1 MTPRMK
7 LGRWLRLLA
16 PQIVDAL
23 AMKEVKAEFR
33 P

>member
-1 MTPRMK
+1 MK

-16 PQIVDAL
+16 PQIVDRL
-23 AMKEVKAEFR
+23 AMNEVKAEYR

>member
-1 MTPRMK
+1 MK

-16 PQIVDAL
+16 PQIVDRM